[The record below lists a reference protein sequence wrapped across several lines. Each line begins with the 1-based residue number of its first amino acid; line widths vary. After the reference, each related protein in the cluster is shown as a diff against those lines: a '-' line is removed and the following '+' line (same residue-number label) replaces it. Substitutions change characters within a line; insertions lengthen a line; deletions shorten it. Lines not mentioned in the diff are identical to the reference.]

1 MASLLCICDQG
12 YRASVEEQDDTV
24 VWMAHML
31 QRCED
36 TQVGLLLRGSAVNYA
51 CRGQR
56 SVGVSFGDWKQAH
69 PADFPRDLAR
79 FREDG
84 GRLYVLA
91 SDVESYGL
99 TDGDLVEGVTAIDG
113 DKVAGLVAEHDFVSY
128 W

>member
-24 VWMAHML
+24 IWMAHML
-31 QRCED
+31 QRED
-36 TQVGLLLRGSAVNYA
+36 NTTVSLVLRGSTVNYA
-51 CRGQR
+51 SHSQR
-56 SVGVSFGDWKQAH
+56 SVGVTFGDWTQAH

-84 GRLYVLA
+84 GRVFALA
-91 SDVESYGL
+91 SDLTRYGL
-99 TDGDLVEGVTAIDG
+99 TDTDLVEGVTLVEDAG
-113 DKVAGLVAEHDFVSY
+113 VADLVAEHDFVSF

>member
-24 VWMAHML
+24 IWLAHML
-31 QRCED
+31 QKNDGTEAA
-36 TQVGLLLRGSAVNYA
+36 LLLRGTAVNYA
-51 CRGQR
+51 NKAQK
-56 SVGVSFGDWKQAH
+56 SVGVTFGDWKQAF

-84 GRLYVLA
+84 GRVFV
-91 SDVESYGL
+91 VEEDWKARGLGSGDL
-99 TDGDLVEGVTAIDG
+99 TDGVKMVPQKGI
-113 DKVAGLVAEHDFVSY
+113 AGLVAEYDHVSF